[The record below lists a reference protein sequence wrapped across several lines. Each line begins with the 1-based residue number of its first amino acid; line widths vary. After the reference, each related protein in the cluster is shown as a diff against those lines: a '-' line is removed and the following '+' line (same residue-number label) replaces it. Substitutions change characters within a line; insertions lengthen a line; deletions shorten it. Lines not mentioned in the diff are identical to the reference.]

1 MDTLVWRI
9 SLGLFVLSELWNVYW
24 MWRFGTCLL
33 YMLCWRWFVGQVWVV
48 WIVLLCYAN
57 WNAKLRFWIES
68 PFPPAE
74 DEPFDYCSFYHYR
87 QKPCFLNYLGA
98 QNRESVHFLGGN
110 LPIWQYAYVYIY
122 IIFTVHQY
130 IYLYTIICNIFLH
143 CTHTCRCFIIFHF
156 MFHSLTSHGQCWLL
170 CSQEAAVKSELGR
183 LLVWSGKRP
192 FRSGGTWGSYKKDSP
207 FVHWFS
213 AIYVGAPSPS
223 ICKDSVR
230 GPPSNQTCAI
240 PS

>member
-1 MDTLVWRI
+1 MQNSDFELKVRSLPQKTSPLTIARSITTDKSHVSWITSVHRIVNQSI
-9 SLGLFVLSELWNVYW
+9 SLGEIF
-24 MWRFGTCLL
+24 RFDSMRMYIFTLYLL
-33 YMLCWRWFVGQVWVV
+33 YINTYICIQLFA
-48 WIVLLCYAN
+48 IY
-57 WNAKLRFWIES
+57 
-68 PFPPAE
+68 
-74 DEPFDYCSFYHYR
+74 FYM
-87 QKPCFLNYLGA
+87 CT
-98 QNRESVHFLGGN
+98 
-110 LPIWQYAYVYIY
+110 VY
-122 IIFTVHQY
+122 
-130 IYLYTIICNIFLH
+130 

-230 GPPSNQTCAI
+230 GPPSNQTCVI